1 MTEFKV
7 GDEIQFDEDAV
18 REAHRLDVDARGA
31 ERKGYAGRIIGS
43 ALGKGGVIM
52 RTDYGDEA
60 PFQIKVPGMHASVW
74 AEESWLKP
82 KAEPTKYVKI
92 NDGVETHSD
101 DLVAGKIYPAEING
115 FGDVDILDVAGD
127 AFNFGEHEVTQV
139 VLADWEYELMHK
151 EGEHG
156 VTDLEDAEDVIPADK
171 FQPGDVVNWVYSD
184 GRQRANGYW
193 DGSTIVKRCTSPGY
207 EEYYEVRC
215 EEGAVGAIHGDQL
228 VLATPQE
235 DDYDEWKANDSAEY
249 YHSGDDSA
257 DSPDEAPMTTDYKP
271 VMDEFQFNE
280 AALDSLKTGGP
291 YSMTFKVIPEV
302 KDSNA
307 PTVEELN
314 KGIDISDY
322 ITDGDFSI
330 SDEALGDL
338 DKEFQEDDKVNHPSH
353 YTGFS
358 NGAEVI
364 DIVENLSFNRGNA
377 VKYLARAGAKDPV
390 TELQDLLKAQWYV
403 NREISLV
410 KGHAGE

>member
-101 DLVAGKIYPAEING
+101 SLTAGKIYPAEING
-115 FGDVDILDVAGD
+115 YGDVDILDADGEE
-127 AFNFGEHEVTQV
+127 FNFGEHEVTPV
-139 VLADWEYELMHK
+139 VLADWEYELMYK

-171 FQPGDVVNWVYSD
+171 FRSGDVVNWVHTDGSAAAGGYWMGATVVERVSGGPFDGEYRVRSSD
-184 GRQRANGYW
+184 GTFGI
-193 DGSTIVKRCTSPGY
+193 IV
-207 EEYYEVRC
+207 
-215 EEGAVGAIHGDQL
+215 GDQL
-228 VLATPQE
+228 VLATTQE

-249 YHSGDDSA
+249 YHSGDDSF
-257 DSPDEAPMTTDYKP
+257 DSPDEAPMITDYKP
-271 VMDEFQFNE
+271 AVDEFQFNE

-314 KGIDISDY
+314 KGIDISDC

>member
-18 REAHRLDVDARGA
+18 READRVDKA
-31 ERKGYAGRIIGS
+31 EFAATKGYAGSILSKGGLES
-43 ALGKGGVIM
+43 GGVIEK
-52 RTDYGDEA
+52 TNYGGGGEA
-60 PFQIKVPGMHASVW
+60 PFQIKLPNGKKVW

-115 FGDVDILDVAGD
+115 FGDVDILDVAGEP
-127 AFNFGEHEVTQV
+127 FNFGEHEVTQV

-249 YHSGDDSA
+249 YHSGDDSF
-257 DSPDEAPMTTDYKP
+257 DSPDEAPMITDYKP

-291 YSMTFKVIPEV
+291 YSMTFKVLPEV
-302 KDSNA
+302 KDLDA

-314 KGIDISDY
+314 KGIDISEHF
-322 ITDGDFSI
+322 TDISGFSTTFT
-330 SDEALGDL
+330 LGTWEEPEL
-338 DKEFQEDDKVNHPSH
+338 VNHPAH
-353 YTGFS
+353 YGGEDDVYEAIKVIEAWGLGFH
-358 NGAEVI
+358 
-364 DIVENLSFNRGNA
+364 LGNA
-377 VKYLARAGAKDPV
+377 VKYVARAGVKDPD
-390 TELQDLLKAQWYV
+390 TEIQDLEKARWYIDRRVQWLKDNEDA
-403 NREISLV
+403 
-410 KGHAGE
+410 